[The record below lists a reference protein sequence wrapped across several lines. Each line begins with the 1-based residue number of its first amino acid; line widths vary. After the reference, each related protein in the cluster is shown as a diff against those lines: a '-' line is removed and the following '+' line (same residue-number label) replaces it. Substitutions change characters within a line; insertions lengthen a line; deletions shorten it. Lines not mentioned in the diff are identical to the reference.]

1 MNKAELEKLICELL
15 GIDQVNRMIKTQITR
30 FTTKDGYSYKDI
42 GRSLFY
48 FVNVKKQKPD
58 VSRGIGI
65 VPFVKDDAHKYF
77 EALKYKEQ
85 EQTKE
90 ARKIREGN
98 IDIPIILVRPTR
110 KDRGRRIINMEE
122 L

>member
-1 MNKAELEKLICELL
+1 MTKAELEKLICELL
-15 GIDQVNRMIKTQITR
+15 GIDEVNRMIKTQITR

-48 FVNVKKQKPD
+48 FVKVKKQVPD
-58 VSRGIGI
+58 VTRGIGI

-77 EALKYKEQ
+77 EALKYKENQ
-85 EQTKE
+85 QDKE
-90 ARKIREGN
+90 ANKIRN
-98 IDIPIILVRPTR
+98 NDIDIPTYLVKPTR
-110 KDRGRRIINMEE
+110 KDKGRRIINMEE